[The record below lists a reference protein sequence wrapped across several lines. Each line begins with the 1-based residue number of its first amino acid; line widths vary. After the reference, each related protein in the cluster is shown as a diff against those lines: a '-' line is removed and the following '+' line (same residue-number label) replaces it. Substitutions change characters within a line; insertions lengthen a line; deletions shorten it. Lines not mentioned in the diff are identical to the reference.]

1 MRQGGQKVIPATVSF
16 RLPLLRNLAI
26 GNVLNRQQDRFA
38 VLIAAVEPLCVQQ
51 NCLLADREISPPPL
65 GHESGMKFGEKRTRV
80 SAQREVR
87 ITNELGLHAR
97 PAAEFVKRANSF
109 RSEIWVVKGGKR
121 YSAASLIDILRANLD
136 CGATATLEAHGV
148 DAEEALER
156 LERLL
161 AEFHER
167 EKT

>member
-1 MRQGGQKVIPATVSF
+1 MMFRKKRVS
-16 RLPLLRNLAI
+16 
-26 GNVLNRQQDRFA
+26 
-38 VLIAAVEPLCVQQ
+38 
-51 NCLLADREISPPPL
+51 
-65 GHESGMKFGEKRTRV
+65 V
-80 SAQREVR
+80 SAQRKVR

-97 PAAEFVKRANSF
+97 PAAEFVKCANSF

-136 CGATATLEAHGV
+136 CGAAATLEAHGV

-156 LERLL
+156 LDRLV

>member
-1 MRQGGQKVIPATVSF
+1 MR
-16 RLPLLRNLAI
+16 
-26 GNVLNRQQDRFA
+26 
-38 VLIAAVEPLCVQQ
+38 
-51 NCLLADREISPPPL
+51 
-65 GHESGMKFGEKRTRV
+65 FGEKRAPV

-109 RSEIWVVKGGKR
+109 RSEIWVVKDGKK

-148 DAEEALER
+148 DAEDALDR
-156 LERLL
+156 LEKLL
-161 AEFHER
+161 AEFHEK
-167 EKT
+167 EKV